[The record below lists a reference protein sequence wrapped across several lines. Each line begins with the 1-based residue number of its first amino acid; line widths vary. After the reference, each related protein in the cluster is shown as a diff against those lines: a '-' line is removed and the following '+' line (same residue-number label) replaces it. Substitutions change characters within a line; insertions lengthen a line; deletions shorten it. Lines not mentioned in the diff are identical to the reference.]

1 MPAKKGKQPDE
12 KFLLRLTSKQRES
25 VVNATRLTLRL
36 KTRIEEAA
44 AERHFVEFTK
54 KELVKMGEE
63 IYTYLAFAPPAH
75 TKRLKTV
82 LGRIADLVDDLEEK
96 LEWIAS

>member
-1 MPAKKGKQPDE
+1 LGRRSLDAPRAH
-12 KFLLRLTSKQRES
+12 LLR
-25 VVNATRLTLRL
+25 V
-36 KTRIEEAA
+36 
-44 AERHFVEFTK
+44 
-54 KELVKMGEE
+54 ELVKMREE

-82 LGRIADLVDDLEEK
+82 LGRIADLLDDLEKK